1 MSRVQTQ
8 DERVVNA
15 AYKVINSL
23 LENTAFCDYLDD
35 LDMTSVSIKFF
46 EEFLRMTR
54 DHLISNDIR
63 IRHAMPVLLN
73 IIKSIVSITLIRST
87 YTYE

>member
-1 MSRVQTQ
+1 MSRVQLH
-8 DERVVNA
+8 DEKTVDT

-73 IIKSIVSITLIRST
+73 LIINDLWEQTYINIRK
-87 YTYE
+87 